1 MTAAPRLPADA
12 FVERLR
18 AEGSA
23 RYHDHHPF
31 NLRMH
36 AGALSR
42 EELQRWVTNRFYYQT
57 RIPIK
62 DAIIVSKSEDPAFRR
77 AWIRRIGDHD
87 GRGEGEGESVGGLA
101 EWLVLAG
108 GLGLDVEEVRSCRR
122 VLPAVRAACDRY
134 VELVTTRP
142 LVEAVASSLTEHF
155 APDLMRARVAAWE
168 KHYPWVDSAALA
180 YFRARVP
187 RATRDA
193 EEALAFVVAHATTR
207 ASQEACVRALL
218 EKCAILWALL
228 DAVAEWA
235 P

>member
-1 MTAAPRLPADA
+1 MTGTEATADALPAEA

-18 AEGSA
+18 AEGSQ
-23 RYHDHHPF
+23 RYHNHHPF
-31 NLRMH
+31 NVRMH
-36 AGALSR
+36 AGQLGKS
-42 EELQRWVTNRFYYQT
+42 ELQRWVVNRFYYQT

-87 GRGEGEGESVGGLA
+87 GTREGEGGLS

-108 GLGLDVEEVRSCRR
+108 GLGLDTAEVNSCRM

-134 VELVTTRP
+134 VELVQTRP

-155 APDLMRARVAAWE
+155 APDIMRTRIAAWE
-168 KHYPWVDSAALA
+168 RHYPWVDAAALA

-193 EEALAFVVAHATTR
+193 EEALAFVVAHARSR
-207 ASQEACVRALL
+207 AAQEGCVRALI
-218 EKCAILWALL
+218 EKCTILWAML
-228 DAVAEWA
+228 DAIAEWS